1 MWVTKVIRMIRLNFS
16 LRAISWAL
24 TAWLGFSTCWCAIS
38 SGQTPVDLVV
48 KNAVATPPAV
58 SDQFWPNREDILRQL
73 ERNDSELS
81 RAEVQLRATE
91 LGQGTD
97 WLIESIKTQ
106 IAQRQF
112 LKTVYQQH
120 LSLLDTIASSDVT
133 NDELEK
139 ELESFNDRQ
148 IAVSEMLSFGEVER
162 LRAVFDNEG
171 NRIATIEAEI
181 DSIKGMKEGARIRL
195 EVFERTLRQATEAS
209 EDEVESIESTKQKR
223 KRDTLALSIEISR
236 SSIGKMVLELQI
248 LSDQLLVHRSRVEQL
263 SKILE
268 ASPQK
273 TIISEADLKQ
283 QVAQLAGREK
293 EIRNELVMLQE
304 LLTKLQVKFD
314 ETLEHEGLDSKARLQ
329 VFSIHEMLQENYRL
343 RASYLN
349 ASISEIYVLQYLW
362 RVRFEIANN
371 LLNEEL
377 VEDTVSRIEQLD
389 DRLAN
394 SKSLVDLHL
403 DQVRGLS
410 SAPRLALAADSET
423 RELLA
428 SWRALSR
435 VAVSDFFKDGNQRLL
450 QIEIAEQLS
459 QRVGEE
465 LEREGLTAP
474 ATWSWS
480 LLSTTA
486 MEWWNFEFFSV
497 DDRSITAGK
506 ILSGFL
512 MLFVGLFVSRH
523 TSHVIGPRLLRRLG
537 VHEGGLPAFQTI
549 FFYLLCVGFCFLTLE
564 WLNIPFTVFAFLGGA
579 AAIAIG
585 FGSQTLLNNFISG
598 LIILGERPVRV
609 GDLIEIDDVRGNI
622 THIGA
627 RSTKLQT
634 GENLEIIVPNSKF
647 MEQRLI
653 NWTLSSNEIRTVIN
667 IGVAYGSPT
676 NKVISLL
683 QTALKECP
691 AVNSTPEPIVLF
703 SDFGADALQFEL
715 HFWVHMQRLMEGKK
729 AESDVRRKIDEVFRA
744 HDICV
749 AFPQRDIHLDVK
761 DPIQISLAEFQSPR
775 VTAYTHPGTSG
786 IRRAA

>member
-1 MWVTKVIRMIRLNFS
+1 MIRLHFS
-16 LRAISWAL
+16 RRIANWAFIGL
-24 TAWLGFSTCWCAIS
+24 LGIFPCWCAVAS
-38 SGQTPVDLVV
+38 SQTPVDLVV
-48 KNAVATPPAV
+48 KKAATAKPTV
-58 SDQFWPNREDILRQL
+58 SDQFWPNRQDIIRQL

-91 LGQGTD
+91 SDQSTA
-97 WLIESIKTQ
+97 WLTESIQTQ
-106 IAQRQF
+106 IAQRKF

-120 LSLLDTIASSDVT
+120 LSLLATIASSDIT

-162 LRAVFDNEG
+162 LRAVFDNEN

-181 DSIKGMKEGARIRL
+181 ESIKGMKEGARTRL
-195 EVFERTLRQATEAS
+195 EDFERTLRQATEAS

-223 KRDTLALSIEISR
+223 KRDTLKLSIEISK

-248 LSDQLLVHRSRVEQL
+248 LSGQLIVHQSRVDQL

-273 TIISEADLKQ
+273 TVISQSDLNQ
-283 QVAQLAGREK
+283 QNAQLAERER
-293 EIRNELVMLQE
+293 EIRGELVGLQE
-304 LLTKLQVKFD
+304 LLTELQVKFD
-314 ETLEHEGLDSKARLQ
+314 KTLQHEGLDSKARLQ
-329 VFSIHEMLQENYRL
+329 VFSIHELLQENYRL

-349 ASISEIYVLQYLW
+349 ASISEIYALQYLW

-371 LLNEEL
+371 LLSDEL
-377 VEDTVSRIEQLD
+377 VKDAVSRVEQLD
-389 DRLAN
+389 NRLSN
-394 SKSLVDLHL
+394 SKSLVELHL

-410 SAPRLALAADSET
+410 SAPRLELVSDTET
-423 RELLA
+423 MQLLA

-435 VAVSDFFKDGNQRLL
+435 VAVSEFFKDGNQRLL

-459 QRVGEE
+459 QRVNEE
-465 LEREGLTAP
+465 LEREGLTA
-474 ATWSWS
+474 AENWSWG

-486 MEWWNFEFFSV
+486 KQWWNFEFFSV

-523 TSHVIGPRLLRRLG
+523 TSHVIGPRLLRRCG
-537 VHEGGLPAFQTI
+537 VHEGGMPAFQTI

-585 FGSQTLLNNFISG
+585 FGSQTLLTNFISG

-622 THIGA
+622 TQIGA
-627 RSTKLQT
+627 RSTKLLT

-653 NWTLSSNEIRTVIN
+653 NWTLSSNEIRTVIK

-691 AVNSTPEPIVLF
+691 AVNSKPEPIVLF
-703 SDFGADALQFEL
+703 ADFGADALQFEL

-729 AESDVRRKIDEVFRA
+729 AESDVRRKIDEVLRA

-761 DPIQISLAEFQSPR
+761 DPIQVSLAEFQSPR
-775 VTAYTHPGTSG
+775 VTAYTRPGTSG
-786 IRRAA
+786 VRRAA

>member
-1 MWVTKVIRMIRLNFS
+1 MIRSYFFR
-16 LRAISWAL
+16 RAVILAFTAL
-24 TAWLGFSTCWCAIS
+24 TASSTYWCTVS
-38 SGQTPVDLVV
+38 FGQTPVDLVV
-48 KNAVATPPAV
+48 QKAVADKPVV
-58 SDQFWPNREDILRQL
+58 SNEFWPTRDDILRRL
-73 ERNDSELS
+73 ERNESELS
-81 RAEVQLRATE
+81 RSEVQLRATE
-91 LGQGTD
+91 LGQDTA

-106 IAQRQF
+106 IAQRHF

-120 LSLLDTIASSDVT
+120 LSLLDASAASDVT

-162 LRAVFDNEG
+162 LKAVFDNEG
-171 NRIATIEAEI
+171 NRIATIQAEI
-181 DSIKGMKEGARIRL
+181 DSIKGMKESARMRL
-195 EVFERTLRQATEAS
+195 EAFERTLRQANEAS

-223 KRDTLALSIEISR
+223 KRDTLALSIEISK

-248 LSDQLLVHRSRVEQL
+248 LSDQLRVHRSRVEQL

-268 ASPQK
+268 ASPQR

-293 EIRNELVMLQE
+293 ELRGGLVALQDLLNE
-304 LLTKLQVKFD
+304 LQVKFD
-314 ETLEHEGLDSKARLQ
+314 ETLKHEALDSKARLQ

-349 ASISEIYVLQYLW
+349 ASISEIFVLQYLW
-362 RVRFEIANN
+362 RVRFEIAND

-377 VEDTVSRIEQLD
+377 VEDAVLRVEQLD
-389 DRLAN
+389 SRLAN
-394 SKSLVDLHL
+394 SKSLVELHL

-410 SAPRLALAADSET
+410 SAPRLALVADAET
-423 RELLA
+423 AQLLS
-428 SWRALSR
+428 SWRDLSR
-435 VAVSDFFKDGNQRLL
+435 DAVSEFFKDGNQRLL

-459 QRVGEE
+459 QRVTEE
-465 LEREGLTAP
+465 LEREGLTA
-474 ATWSWS
+474 AETWSWS

-486 MEWWNFEFFSV
+486 MQWWNFEFFSV

-506 ILSGFL
+506 ILSGVL
-512 MLFVGLFVSRH
+512 MLFIGLFVSRH
-523 TSHVIGPRLLRRLG
+523 TSHVIGPRLLRRFG
-537 VHEGGLPAFQTI
+537 VHEGGMPALQTI
-549 FFYLLCVGFCFLTLE
+549 LFYLLCVGFCFLTLE

-653 NWTLSSNEIRTVIN
+653 NWTLSSNEIRTVIK

-676 NKVISLL
+676 DKVISLL

-729 AESDVRRKIDEVFRA
+729 AESDVRRKIDEVLRA

-749 AFPQRDIHLDVK
+749 AFPQRDVHLDVK

-775 VTAYTHPGTSG
+775 VTAYTHPGASG